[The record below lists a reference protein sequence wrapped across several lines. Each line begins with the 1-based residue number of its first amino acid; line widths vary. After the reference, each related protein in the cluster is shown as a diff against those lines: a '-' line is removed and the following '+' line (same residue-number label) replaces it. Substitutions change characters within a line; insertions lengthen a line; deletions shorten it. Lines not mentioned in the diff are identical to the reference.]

1 MYCIVLYYVVLCDCE
16 TPSLSYNFLV
26 LKTSAGPQPGGSA
39 LCAMISVTIL
49 HTFHIAHRTKAIRW
63 MDERVKVMNEIIAG
77 MRVIKMYTWEDS
89 FSKWIRQ
96 IRRLDK

>member
-1 MYCIVLYYVVLCDCE
+1 MCD
-16 TPSLSYNFLV
+16 
-26 LKTSAGPQPGGSA
+26 GSA

>member
-1 MYCIVLYYVVLCDCE
+1 MLYCMTVRLPLCPMISWC
-16 TPSLSYNFLV
+16 S
-26 LKTSAGPQPGGSA
+26 KTSAAPQPGGSA

-49 HTFHIAHRTKAIRW
+49 HIFHVAHRTKAIRW

-96 IRRLDK
+96 IRRLNK